1 MNDIPHGTS
10 RATLINSLLSPENED
25 QAATK
30 PHTQA
35 DVQFGLLIRD
45 SRLDDE
51 LSVAEIEF
59 SNTPPWLQKL
69 NKDQCGFPKRTPFGT
84 FWRGVDPNA
93 VDERGQSEFIR
104 AVVDGARDL
113 YYPEMMAEFDDTNDN
128 LQDKQG
134 RTALH
139 WACLKNLCVM
149 VKLCLS
155 VPDCD
160 VGLRDDDGFTA
171 FDLAPNDE
179 IRALFYSSI
188 FQMEKTEQQESLL
201 RLLTLTSVPAGP
213 DRLVFP
219 GAALLDSVEHRNPRL
234 VAALIARTVE
244 LTARNEHGNTALHV
258 AAAQVDGVQITQM
271 LVDAG
276 ADVNALG
283 NGGATPL
290 HCAARA
296 GQLQIAKLLL
306 ENGALVGMGD
316 GSGATA
322 LQLAEDKHHQGV
334 VDLLKGARDINQGAA
349 DQMEAVKPQD
359 PTVAIMADIESRNE
373 RGRTAL
379 QQAVF
384 DKDLDRV
391 SELLLRGADIESR
404 TTDDLTALMIAVS
417 FTNMDFI
424 NTLLEAGADVRAANG
439 AGLTALHLATLHGYA
454 DITKALL
461 NEGAD
466 TEAVSTA
473 QFYMFRSGSSLSA
486 SYTALHAAV
495 FIHNVETLKALV
507 QGGADLNATDSSGV
521 TIVGYALRQG
531 DLHGL
536 KFLRDAGAPFSAS
549 ESVRYLALR
558 ARKAGQGY

>member
-1 MNDIPHGTS
+1 MNDIPHGTP

-25 QAATK
+25 QPASR

-69 NKDQCGFPKRTPFGT
+69 NKDRCGFPKRTPFGT
-84 FWRGVDPNA
+84 LWRGVDPNA
-93 VDERGQSEFIR
+93 VDECGQSEFIR

-113 YYPEMMAEFDDTNDN
+113 YYPEMMAEFEDTDVN
-128 LQDKQG
+128 LQDGQG

-139 WACLKNLCVM
+139 WACVMDLCVM

-213 DRLVFP
+213 DKLVFP
-219 GAALLDSVEHRNPRL
+219 GAALLDSVEHCNPRL
-234 VAALIARTVE
+234 VAALIARRVE
-244 LTARNEHGNTALHV
+244 LTARNEHGDTALHI
-258 AAAQVDGVQITQM
+258 AAAQKDGVQITQM

-276 ADVNALG
+276 ADVNALE

-290 HCAARA
+290 HCAARE
-296 GQLQIAKLLL
+296 GQLQIAQMLL
-306 ENGALVGMGD
+306 EHGALVEMED

-322 LQLAEDKHHQGV
+322 LHLAEDKHHRGV
-334 VDLLKGARDINQGAA
+334 VDLLKGAGHIDHHAA
-349 DQMEAVKPQD
+349 DQLVPGRRHD
-359 PTVAIMADIESRNE
+359 PTVEIMADIESVNE
-373 RGRTAL
+373 QGRTAL
-379 QQAVF
+379 ERAVS

-391 SELLLRGADIESR
+391 RELLLLGTDLESG
-404 TTDDLTALMIAVS
+404 S
-417 FTNMDFI
+417 SGSG
-424 NTLLEAGADVRAANG
+424 TLLRMAATLESLDLINILLAAGADVRAAG
-439 AGLTALHLATLHGYA
+439 STGLTALHLAAQIGPPE
-454 DITKALL
+454 IVEALL
-461 NEGAD
+461 NHGAD
-466 TEAVSTA
+466 LDAVFK
-473 QFYMFRSGSSLSA
+473 QLFYLPGRGTSHPA
-486 SYTALHAAV
+486 SYTPLELAAYFLV
-495 FIHNVETLKALV
+495 RETLHALV
-507 QGGADLNATDSSGV
+507 QGGADINSTNDRGETMVACAV
-521 TIVGYALRQG
+521 RRR
-531 DLHGL
+531 DLPML
-536 KFLRDAGAPFSAS
+536 KFLRDAGVPFTAS
-549 ESVRYLALR
+549 DRVQHLVLR
-558 ARKAGQGY
+558 ARSLRDA